1 MKNYCYVIAEAG
13 LNHNGDFNLAKKL
26 IDVAANAKADAVKFQ
41 KRTVSD
47 LAVRT
52 VLDAKDDR
60 FPEFGDTYREIRERH
75 EFDSKQYSMLKEYS
89 EKKGLDFIVT
99 AFDIEAVD
107 FLLNLGIDKFK
118 LASHSLTNIQLLK
131 YLAKKN
137 KDVILSTGMCSF
149 DEIDTAVKI
158 FKDSNST
165 LKLMHCISSY
175 PTPFEQCNMNL
186 LGKLKERYK
195 LSVGYSGHEI
205 GFLPTLVAVSMGA
218 ELVERHYTLDNKMV
232 GFDHKM
238 SLEPQE
244 LNEMIASIRSVSVI
258 QGSENKNVTETEWIT
273 RKKYHV
279 SIASVNIIKKGTTL
293 LESMVTYKNPGTGIP
308 AKDLDKILNKKVLQD
323 IPADILLTMDMFE

>member
-26 IDVAANAKADAVKFQ
+26 IDVAANAGADAVKFQ
-41 KRTVSD
+41 KRTVSK
-47 LAVRT
+47 LAVKS

-60 FPEFGDTYREIRERH
+60 FPEFGDTYREIREKH
-75 EFDSKQYSMLKEYS
+75 EFDAKQYSILKEYS

-107 FLLNLGIDKFK
+107 FLLSIGVDKFK
-118 LASHSLTNIQLLK
+118 LASHSLTNIELLK
-131 YLAKKN
+131 YLSAKN
-137 KDVILSTGMCSF
+137 KDVILSTEMSSI

-158 FKDSNST
+158 FEKTNSS

-186 LGKLKERYK
+186 LSKLKDRYK
-195 LSVGYSGHEI
+195 LPIGYSGHEI

-238 SLEPQE
+238 SLDPEK
-244 LNEMIASIRSVSVI
+244 LNEMIDSIRSI
-258 QGSENKNVTETEWIT
+258 NIIKGSEQKVVSETEWVT

-279 SIASVNIIKKGTTL
+279 SIASVNCIKKGTTL
-293 LESMVTYKNPGTGIP
+293 LESMVTYRNPGTGIP
-308 AKDLDKILNKKVLQD
+308 AKDLKKIINKTVSKN
-323 IPADILLTMDMFE
+323 IPADVLLTMDMFE